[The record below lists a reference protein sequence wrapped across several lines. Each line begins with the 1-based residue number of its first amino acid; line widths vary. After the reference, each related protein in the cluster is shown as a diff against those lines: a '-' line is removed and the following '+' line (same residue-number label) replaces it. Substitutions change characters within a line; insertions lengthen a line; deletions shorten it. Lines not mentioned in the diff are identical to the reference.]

1 MARPKL
7 VLVACGS
14 GIASSTWV
22 AEEVKK
28 VIQANNLQAKVEK
41 CIIGELPTL
50 ASRADII
57 ITTSKYTGPE
67 ISVPVINGSSWLTGI
82 GVEQANARLLE
93 LLKAE

>member
-1 MARPKL
+1 MAGRKL

-28 VIQANNLQAKVEK
+28 VIQQHNLDATVEK

-50 ASRADII
+50 ASRADVIV
-57 ITTSKYTGPE
+57 TTSKYRGSGLP
-67 ISVPVINGSSWLTGI
+67 VPVISGSCWLTGI
-82 GVEQANARLLE
+82 GVEEANNRLIE
-93 LLKAE
+93 LLKK